1 MEEFERIIVG
11 TDGSDHAEVAVARAF
26 SLAKVLE
33 VPVVAMYVVDPVTF
47 QGFPPEGLVADMTK
61 ILTEEA
67 EEVME
72 TIRQRGERDGVK
84 VVGLIKE
91 GRPAEELCQEA
102 TPKDLIVVATHGRR
116 GLGRILL
123 GSVAENVVRHAPCPV
138 LVIRDTRKK
147 KEKAADDE

>member
-1 MEEFERIIVG
+1 MEEFDRIVVG
-11 TDGSDHAEVAVARAF
+11 TDGSEHAEVAVSKAF
-26 SLAKVLE
+26 SLAKLLD
-33 VPVVAMYVVDPVTF
+33 VPIVAMYVVDPVHF

-61 ILTEEA
+61 ILNEEA
-67 EEVME
+67 EKVLEE
-72 TIRQRGERDGVK
+72 IRKRGDTAGVK
-84 VVGLIKE
+84 VVGLVKE

-102 TPKDLIVVATHGRR
+102 TARDLIVVATHGRR

-147 KEKAADDE
+147 GKSEDNE